1 MSMSR
6 NYYEII
12 DDLRRQILTPALA
25 NRAKAAIEELLQ
37 MHELDQSEIVR
48 LRRVVEMKEYEKWR
62 DLREGNRSPYREET
76 AAERRARYKRREF
89 TPDEEEDLMT
99 TLMLSQR

>member
-25 NRAKAAIEELLQ
+25 NRAKNAIEELLQ

-48 LRRVVEMKEYEKWR
+48 LRRMVEIR
-62 DLREGNRSPYREET
+62 RS
-76 AAERRARYKRREF
+76 
-89 TPDEEEDLMT
+89 EEDG
-99 TLMLSQR
+99 

>member
-1 MSMSR
+1 MGMRR

-12 DDLRRQILTPALA
+12 DDLKRGVCTPALA
-25 NRAKAAIEELLQ
+25 NRARAAIEELLQ

-48 LRRVVEMKEYEKWR
+48 LRRLAEARGET
-62 DLREGNRSPYREET
+62 REER
-76 AAERRARYKRREF
+76 EARYKRREF
-89 TPDEEEDLMT
+89 TPFEEEDLMT

>member
-1 MSMSR
+1 MSR

-12 DDLRRQILTPALA
+12 DDLKRGVCTPALA
-25 NRAKAAIEELLQ
+25 NRAKAAIEELLHL
-37 MHELDQSEIVR
+37 HELDQSEIVR
-48 LRRVVEMKEYEKWR
+48 LRRTVEMKEDEKWR
-62 DLREGNRSPYREET
+62 DLREGNRAPYREET